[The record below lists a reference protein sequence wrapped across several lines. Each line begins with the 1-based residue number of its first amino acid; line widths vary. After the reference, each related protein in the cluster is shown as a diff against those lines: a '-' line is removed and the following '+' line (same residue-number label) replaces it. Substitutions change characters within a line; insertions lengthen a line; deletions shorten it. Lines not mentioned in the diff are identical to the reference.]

1 MNIKK
6 VLKVNKK
13 LLFVDIDGTLTLPG
27 ENIPPKSALKAI
39 KQAQEN
45 GHKVFLCTGRNFGML
60 KPLLKYGFDG
70 VIGCGGG
77 LIQIGDKLIY
87 DYPMT
92 NQQRDLIMEVLKRNG
107 VFRTIES
114 KDITYG
120 DENLGEMLKGVGK
133 GNSEIERWRK
143 ALSNDLGIRP
153 MHEYDGRP
161 IYKVVV
167 MCERSEQ
174 LNEARELLEKD
185 FVFAIQDV
193 AAHNCLNGD
202 IINRAFDKGQAIQR
216 VCKYLNI
223 SILDTIGFGDSM
235 NDLEMIRTV
244 GISVC
249 MENGSPKLKEISDV
263 IAPGVE
269 EEGLYKVFQKL
280 KLIEGEEGNGIK
292 LS

>member
-1 MNIKK
+1 M
-6 VLKVNKK
+6 NKK
-13 LLFVDIDGTLTLPG
+13 LLFIDIDGTLTLPG

-70 VIGCGGG
+70 IIGCGGG

-92 NQQRDLIMEVLKRNG
+92 NQQRDLIMEVLKRNS

-235 NDLEMIRTV
+235 NGKRQ
-244 GISVC
+244 S
-249 MENGSPKLKEISDV
+249 
-263 IAPGVE
+263 
-269 EEGLYKVFQKL
+269 
-280 KLIEGEEGNGIK
+280 
-292 LS
+292 

>member
-1 MNIKK
+1 M
-6 VLKVNKK
+6 NKK
-13 LLFVDIDGTLTLPG
+13 LLFIDIDGTLTLPG

-70 VIGCGGG
+70 IIGCGGG

-92 NQQRDLIMEVLKRNG
+92 NQQRDLIMEVLKRNS

-153 MHEYDGRP
+153 MH
-161 IYKVVV
+161 V
-167 MCERSEQ
+167 
-174 LNEARELLEKD
+174 
-185 FVFAIQDV
+185 
-193 AAHNCLNGD
+193 
-202 IINRAFDKGQAIQR
+202 
-216 VCKYLNI
+216 
-223 SILDTIGFGDSM
+223 
-235 NDLEMIRTV
+235 
-244 GISVC
+244 
-249 MENGSPKLKEISDV
+249 
-263 IAPGVE
+263 
-269 EEGLYKVFQKL
+269 
-280 KLIEGEEGNGIK
+280 
-292 LS
+292 